1 MKALKRLVRT
11 ILPNKV
17 HFLIKSRIKVA
28 HVSDQPHLDEESAEY
43 FRERISKSQ
52 VYLEYGSGGSTI
64 VASKNTKQMF
74 TVESDAAFLRAVKKR
89 LKSIAEPH
97 SQVTLIFVNI
107 GITEEWGIPIFK
119 RPTKR
124 RAARWGRY
132 VTAPWEKLR
141 TRGIEPDTILVDGRF
156 RVACVLQ
163 SILNLSSRS
172 NCFILVDDYLDRPEY
187 RAVEEFT
194 DIHAVYGRMVVIVKK
209 EKFDAEGCRQ
219 RLVEYQGDW
228 R

>member
-1 MKALKRLVRT
+1 MKTLKRLARA
-11 ILPNKV
+11 ILPNKI
-17 HFLIKSRIKVA
+17 HFIIRSRVKDA
-28 HVSDQPHLDEESAEY
+28 HVSDQPHFDEEGAKY
-43 FRERISKSQ
+43 FSERISKSR

-64 VASKNTKQMF
+64 VAYKNTKRMF
-74 TVESDAAFLRAVKKR
+74 TVESDAAFLGAVKKR

-97 SQVTLIFVNI
+97 SQADLIFVNI
-107 GITEEWGIPIFK
+107 GLTEEWGIPIFK

-124 RAARWGRY
+124 RLARWGRY
-132 VTAPWEKLR
+132 VTAPWDELR
-141 TRGIEPDTILVDGRF
+141 TCGIEPDTILVDGRF

-163 SILNLSSRS
+163 SLLHLGSRS
-172 NCFILVDDYLDRPEY
+172 NCLILIDDYLDRPEY
-187 RAVEEFT
+187 RAVEQFT
-194 DIHAVYGRMVVIVKK
+194 DIHAVYGRMVAVMKK